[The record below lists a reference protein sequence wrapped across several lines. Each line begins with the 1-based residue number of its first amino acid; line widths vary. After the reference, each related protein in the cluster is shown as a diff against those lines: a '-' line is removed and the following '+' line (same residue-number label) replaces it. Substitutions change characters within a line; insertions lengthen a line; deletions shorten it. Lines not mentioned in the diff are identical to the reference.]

1 MPNIGKPSRGCQL
14 CRQRRVKCD
23 LERPAC
29 RRCIKYGVAC
39 PGYRDEQELIFRN
52 VNPTNIK
59 KRNTRPKQVTVR
71 TSSSCDTSYPSTL
84 QPNEAPIVVSTDTAG
99 SHATGLPAA
108 KPASLTSTIH
118 EHWSVH
124 SVPLVLNIY
133 PALELLEKLY
143 HNVSFQNNSPDS
155 PLMWVT
161 HLFSLTYI
169 ANLRYPT
176 SSRRG
181 SELETQRELG
191 NYLTKTLRTVR
202 HALQTR
208 EGVLRDDV
216 LISVWMLMNY
226 EMLIGSL
233 QREQPWSPWHLH
245 SRGLYSILK
254 ARGTAPLYTIRGR
267 STFWLA
273 YIPVQINALAL
284 NSECPPESD
293 EWLGVIR
300 NVMDTDR
307 SYIYHVSIFIARVCR
322 VINQIMNILNN
333 RDFSAASRGY
343 HRLVAE
349 FSAAE
354 KDYDNFILAN
364 PVPATL
370 TPPIQNFQLSGVIK
384 GHRFVHLLL
393 NFLTHDP
400 AQRVPLNQ
408 LETQRNY
415 SVRRIRD
422 AAQSI
427 LDNVPVWI
435 KTLAPQRG
443 GQSPKLVSDAL
454 KIIWP
459 LTTICIIKPTLPAQ
473 KREAAKILD
482 FIGEEIGVRQA
493 FDRAPAPKYIPEEA
507 ERSLILMELESNE
520 KGEII

>member
-29 RRCIKYGVAC
+29 QRCIKYGTAC
-39 PGYRDEQELIFRN
+39 PGYRDQQELIFRN
-52 VNPTNIK
+52 VDPTSIK
-59 KRNTRPKQVTVR
+59 KRNMRSKQVIHH
-71 TSSSCDTSYPSTL
+71 TSSSRDTSYPLTL
-84 QPNEAPIVVSTDTAG
+84 HLNEASTVVSTDTAD
-99 SHATGLPAA
+99 SRATGLPAA
-108 KPASLTSTIH
+108 KSVCLTSTIH
-118 EHWSVH
+118 EHWSFH
-124 SVPLVLNIY
+124 SVPIVLNIY

-143 HNVSFQNNSPDS
+143 YNISFQNSSPDS

-202 HALQTR
+202 HALQTH

-216 LISVWMLMNY
+216 LISVWMLTNY

-233 QREQPWSPWHLH
+233 RREQPWSPWHLH
-245 SRGLYSILK
+245 SRGLY
-254 ARGTAPLYTIRGR
+254 T
-267 STFWLA
+267 
-273 YIPVQINALAL
+273 
-284 NSECPPESD
+284 
-293 EWLGVIR
+293 
-300 NVMDTDR
+300 
-307 SYIYHVSIFIARVCR
+307 
-322 VINQIMNILNN
+322 
-333 RDFSAASRGY
+333 ASREY

-349 FSAAE
+349 FSAVE
-354 KDYDNFILAN
+354 KDYYNFVLAN
-364 PVPATL
+364 PVPTSP

-384 GHRFVHLLL
+384 GHRFLQLLL

-400 AQRVPLNQ
+400 VQRVPLNQ

-427 LDNVPVWI
+427 LNNVPVCI
-435 KTLAPQRG
+435 KTLPRRG
-443 GQSPKLVSDAL
+443 EQSPKLVSDAL
-454 KIIWP
+454 RIIWP

-493 FDRAPAPKYIPEEA
+493 FDRAPAPRYIPEEA
-507 ERSLILMELESNE
+507 ERPLVLMDLESNE
-520 KGEII
+520 KEEII